1 MNKSKNDSAA
11 ARPSS
16 TPPSAPKRAHG
27 VQGGTCEANRLAVVI
42 LEVLAGGRTPL
53 EAAGVLGV
61 ALPRYYQLEI
71 RALQGLVA
79 ALEPRPKVR
88 QPSPEGR
95 IAQLEKALNESRR
108 ESARQQA
115 LVRAAQRGLGI
126 KPSAA
131 TESKPLGKDKAGRR
145 KRRPTVRALK
155 AAKVLMQEARQRE
168 EEPLEST
175 DQAVHSAESSP
186 PGNGAPSSG
195 PCILSQGTVG

>member
-1 MNKSKNDSAA
+1 MNKTKNGSAV
-11 ARPSS
+11 ARPPS
-16 TPPSAPKRAHG
+16 TPKRSHG
-27 VQGGTCEANRLAVVI
+27 MQGGTCEANRLAVVI

-53 EAAGVLGV
+53 EAATVMGV

-71 RALQGLVA
+71 RALQGMVA

-126 KPSAA
+126 KPASV
-131 TESKPLGKDKAGRR
+131 TEGKPLGKDKSGRR

-155 AAKVLMQEARQRE
+155 AAKVLAQESRQRE
-168 EEPLEST
+168 ENSL
-175 DQAVHSAESSP
+175 QSAESADRFAESAP
-186 PGNGAPSSG
+186 PGDGAPQSG
-195 PCILSQGTVG
+195 PSTLSQGTVG